1 MYPQLTGLAVAVKRP
16 ALLLSRTGDAR
27 CKALPRCV
35 GCQPWLLLPFAS
47 ELLRWSKAGWRPQR
61 SAGLST
67 LTALAVAFER
77 PTLLPD
83 CTQCGRCNDCHTV
96 WASTPCRYT
105 VEQLKGG
112 LKTTALYKPL
122 PSQALAPGDPEPC
135 PGSSDQAASAPG
147 SAPVGFA
154 APGPRDVAVDVNG
167 VPKRRSGVSLAPWL
181 RWGSLLSF
189 DSPMAMHALQV
200 GLISALGV

>member
-1 MYPQLTGLAVAVKRP
+1 MWV
-16 ALLLSRTGDAR
+16 
-27 CKALPRCV
+27 
-35 GCQPWLLLPFAS
+35 F
-47 ELLRWSKAGWRPQR
+47 
-61 SAGLST
+61 
-67 LTALAVAFER
+67 
-77 PTLLPD
+77 
-83 CTQCGRCNDCHTV
+83 
-96 WASTPCRYT
+96 TPCRYT

-122 PSQALAPGDPEPC
+122 PSQALAPGDPEPY

-147 SAPVGFA
+147 SAPVGSA
-154 APGPRDVAVDVNG
+154 PPGPRDVAVDVNG

-200 GLISALGV
+200 GLSSAVGV